1 MRKLLALVVIAL
13 AFAAPAAPAKDFL
26 EGVEYETV
34 RPQKVETRDKIEVRE
49 FFWYGC
55 SHCYTFE
62 PHLQKWLKRKPANAQ
77 LVRTP
82 AVFNPQWAIHA
93 RAYYAFEAL
102 GITDKVHEP
111 LFAAL
116 HVERRRLMDADSI
129 AAFVAEKGG
138 DKKAFLEAYN
148 SFGVQASVNRAE
160 QAGRAYAIEGVP
172 VVFVDG
178 RYMTNATLAGGYD
191 RLTEVIDFL
200 VRKAAA
206 ERGKF

>member
-1 MRKLLALVVIAL
+1 MRKLLALVVIAF
-13 AFAAPAAPAKDFL
+13 AFAAPAAPAQNFL
-26 EGVEYETV
+26 EGVEYETI

-82 AVFNPQWAIHA
+82 AVFNQQWAIHA

-129 AAFVAEKGG
+129 AAFVTEKGG

-160 QAGRAYAIEGVP
+160 QVGRAYAIEGVP

-191 RLTEVIDFL
+191 KLTEVIDFL